1 MVQKDI
7 IYEQPLNE
15 LVRVSLRLE
24 HLFFQL
30 NTCLSATDSDNH
42 TQTVVRLIIDIL
54 NILDRP
60 DLKSKFS
67 KEFNRFIAVFSKLQT
82 STSPD
87 ISQDKLAETLDQL
100 KYLNSHFLN
109 TPGKIAQLLRDT
121 EFLLNLRQNLMSPG
135 GDSNI
140 DAPCYYYWLNQ
151 SADTHQKRIQQW
163 LKTFTEIQTAVAL
176 LLNIVRN
183 SSEPRKI
190 IAEKGFYHE
199 SLDPQI
205 SCQLIRVA
213 LPKSAKIYPEI
224 SAGRHR
230 MSIRFVIPDLD
241 RRPRQ
246 TPEDVKFK
254 LTLCII

>member
-1 MVQKDI
+1 MVQKEI

-24 HLFFQL
+24 HLFSQL
-30 NTCLSATDSDNH
+30 NICLSAKDFDQH
-42 TQTVVRLIIDIL
+42 IQTVVRLMIDVL

-67 KEFNRFIAVFSKLQT
+67 KQFSRFTTIFSKLET
-82 STSPD
+82 APD
-87 ISQDKLAETLDQL
+87 VSHEKLSETLKQL
-100 KYLNSHFLN
+100 KQLSSHFLN
-109 TPGKIAQLLRDT
+109 TPGKIAQALRDK
-121 EFLLNLRQNLMSPG
+121 EFLINLRQNFMSPG
-135 GDSNI
+135 GDSSI

-151 SADTHQKRIQQW
+151 SADVHQKRIQQW
-163 LKTFTEIQTAVAL
+163 LKAFDEIQAAVEL

-190 IAEKGFYHE
+190 VAEKGFYHE

-205 SCQLIRVA
+205 PCQLIRVA

-230 MSIRFVIPDLD
+230 MSIRFVMPDLD